1 MIQIWGVENSGY
13 KLKKKRERETKNA
26 APNWQDNLQF
36 PHGKNKQRKQMA
48 NFGNDVDLTLFTVK
62 QVGKKTRAKVINTSE
77 DTKNDKK

>member
-26 APNWQDNLQF
+26 APNW
-36 PHGKNKQRKQMA
+36 KSAISTWKKQRKQMA
-48 NFGNDVDLTLFTVK
+48 NLGNDVDLSLFTVK